1 MAAEEAPTPLNPG
14 ESAPEFVLPRPDQEG
29 TVSLDDFRGR
39 PLLITLMRGVQCPFC
54 RRNVVLLGQ
63 IAPAL
68 RQVGVEVLA
77 IVGTTA
83 ERARLYFRYRPAS
96 IALAADPELAIHRD
110 YGIPCYPVTPELRD
124 QYRATRVDPFKELS
138 APVPLL
144 GPDGR
149 RFMMSST
156 ASTALCLPKSISTTA
171 HASSVSRCNSAVS
184 TCLTATALF
193 GGHMLRAP
201 LAVSRQPG
209 SFRIGTRSLVS
220 RKVCQRMA
228 DTIGARCRWRRG
240 RR

>member
-144 GPDGR
+144 GPDGKEVHDVFDR
-149 RFMMSST
+149 LDGFVPSEVDQHDRTRQFRESVQLCGQYMLDRHGIVRWAHVEG
-156 ASTALCLPKSISTTA
+156 ASGGL
-171 HASSVSRCNSAVS
+171 
-184 TCLTATALF
+184 ATAGIF
-193 GGHMLRAP
+193 PNR
-201 LAVSRQPG
+201 
-209 SFRIGTRSLVS
+209 
-220 RKVCQRMA
+220 
-228 DTIGARCRWRRG
+228 DTLISVAQGLPANG
-240 RR
+240 